1 MEDSF
6 RIIYALCIIFIRF
19 PLYYLA
25 PVQNNFN
32 MYNDTNLCNTSIKDF
47 LYKSEYTKECNS
59 FKYHEELGKHSV
71 TLDNA
76 KEFLCLGI
84 YDTAYKLCQYEEI
97 ERWDKIF
104 PDQKQFDLKIG
115 DLVKIYQTNGST
127 TNSINFC
134 NDLIGY
140 TPKYDK
146 LKPILSKLMAKFE
159 TPQLCFSICFDLES
173 KLRTPLCAILAWI
186 NKIDQDITEKL
197 KNDSN
202 KVNGVDK
209 KNESLKNKQENHKDQ
224 QIMQHE
230 TADNRKHLENKRKE
244 NKITENKIHNSET
257 SAASIISINNV
268 KKDNITNNS
277 NNNKQ
282 LPLSKENRTKTS
294 DESNLIKSDPT
305 IKTTLQST
313 FNTVIN
319 KNNESQ
325 DKLTALLNE
334 ADKKLVDDNNNSQEP
349 PPNLEEDDSKSIKK
363 DKVDPEKD
371 SITEKYVTQAVTE
384 TKSTEAF
391 DNAKIISTTESI
403 VAVDNN
409 LSGSDPQKNVPT
421 EGISQP
427 GSVDNPSESISE
439 PSKQRAHF
447 ENDEES
453 HFLFYFAVISIG
465 FIGGYTGYH
474 NKKKLLAIVLKGR
487 RSKNNRGRRR
497 SSSPKYRKLD
507 CTLEEAVTS
516 QCNANVTHV
525 IY

>member
-25 PVQNNFN
+25 PVQNNFY

-59 FKYHEELGKHSV
+59 FKYHEELGKVNV
-71 TLDNA
+71 TLDNVQ
-76 KEFLCLGI
+76 EFLCLGI

-104 PDQKQFDLKIG
+104 PDQKQFDSTIG
-115 DLVKIYQTNGST
+115 DLVKIYQTDGSDT
-127 TNSINFC
+127 TFKSFC
-134 NDLIGY
+134 NDLVGY

-146 LKPILSKLMAKFE
+146 LKPVLSKLIAKFE
-159 TPQLCFSICFDLES
+159 TPELCFSICFDLES

-202 KVNGVDK
+202 KVKTNIVDHQ
-209 KNESLKNKQENHKDQ
+209 NESLKNKQENHKDQ
-224 QIMQHE
+224 PIIQHD
-230 TADNRKHLENKRKE
+230 TDNLKHLENK
-244 NKITENKIHNSET
+244 IHISAT
-257 SAASIISINNV
+257 PAASIISTNNV
-268 KKDNITNNS
+268 KKDNIINNNNDNNNNS
-277 NNNKQ
+277 IQTKQ
-282 LPLSKENRTKTS
+282 LPQIKENPIKIN
-294 DESNLIKSDPT
+294 DELNFIKSDPT
-305 IKTTLQST
+305 VKTTSQST
-313 FNTVIN
+313 SNPIIN
-319 KNNESQ
+319 NNNESQ
-325 DKLTALLNE
+325 DKLTSLLKE
-334 ADKKLVDDNNNSQEP
+334 ADKKQVDDNNNSQEP
-349 PPNLEEDDSKSIKK
+349 PPSFEEDDSKSKKK
-363 DKVDPEKD
+363 DKVDPEKN
-371 SITEKYVTQAVTE
+371 SITDKDVNQPVTE
-384 TKSTEAF
+384 TKSTEAY
-391 DNAKIISTTESI
+391 DDTKIISTTESNV
-403 VAVDNN
+403 VADNI
-409 LSGSDPQKNVPT
+409 LSGSDHQKNAPT
-421 EGISQP
+421 EDIDQS